1 MARRKGIQTPRK
13 STVRVGRKRHSIRL
27 LLGLG
32 VLVLVGVIVAVS
44 TLQGRER
51 GSSGIALAAPAPD
64 FTLTTLDGGKYTLSQ
79 NRGKVRVV
87 FFMIQPY

>member
-1 MARRKGIQTPRK
+1 MARRKGIRTPRK
-13 STVRVGRKRHSIRL
+13 STVGERRKRHSIML

-51 GSSGIALAAPAPD
+51 GSSGITLAAPAPD
-64 FTLTTLDGGKYTLSQ
+64 FTLTTFNGEKYVLSQ
-79 NRGKVRVV
+79 DQGKVRVV